1 MSLRHH
7 CHGTHIN
14 HQHFSTGGHSTY
26 MVEFH
31 QGGCPGG
38 NPESHPGVNPRS
50 ERSTAWN
57 RCWSTVCFVTPVTT
71 SVQDLGQEVTGLP
84 TGRPGRDSAPGDP
97 PGTAGR
103 RGVCGMAARPDSD
116 PLYRKMV
123 AGWPAGPGMR
133 AVGTEST
140 TWPTSTSADGA
151 CTRRNR
157 WAEIHL
163 WRHRFSAPGASIEL
177 ERACVRGMHRYRR
190 CVTVHD
196 ADSRFEGDCCTR
208 FSRTSRLPKFH
219 HIEKV
224 EKD

>member
-57 RCWSTVCFVTPVTT
+57 RCWSTVCFVTPVKT

-103 RGVCGMAARPDSD
+103 RGVCGMAARPAFGSLVPQDGCW
-116 PLYRKMV
+116 V
-123 AGWPAGPGMR
+123 AGRSRNAGRWHGIDDMPNLHVSRWRLYAPKPVGGNTPVEAQILGARRFNRAGKSMR
-133 AVGTEST
+133 KG
-140 TWPTSTSADGA
+140 
-151 CTRRNR
+151 N
-157 WAEIHL
+157 
-163 WRHRFSAPGASIEL
+163 APIQAL
-177 ERACVRGMHRYRR
+177 RY
-190 CVTVHD
+190 
-196 ADSRFEGDCCTR
+196 S
-208 FSRTSRLPKFH
+208 S
-219 HIEKV
+219 
-224 EKD
+224 